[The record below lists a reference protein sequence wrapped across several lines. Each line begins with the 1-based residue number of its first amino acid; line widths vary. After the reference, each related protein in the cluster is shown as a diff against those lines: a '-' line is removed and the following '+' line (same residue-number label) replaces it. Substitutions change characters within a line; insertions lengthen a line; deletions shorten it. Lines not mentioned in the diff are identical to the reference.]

1 MKQAVIFGAGNIG
14 RGFIGALLGQAG
26 YRVTFIDVAAGLIEN
41 LNRSGSYPVRI
52 VSSEGHEDQIV
63 RHVSA
68 IDAHD
73 AEAVAEAV
81 AGADLAATAVGANNL
96 VRIAPALAAGLARRL
111 KKTDAPLNILICENL
126 MHADQV
132 LDRHIKASLD
142 PADHPAFELRIG
154 LVETSIGRMVPIQT
168 PDMQDGD
175 PLRVCVERYG
185 FLPVDKAA
193 FKGEIPDIPRLVPFE
208 PFAYYI
214 KRKLYL
220 HNMAHAI
227 CAYLGTYA
235 AQTLISEAI
244 DQAEIRLMVQRAMLS
259 GARALARVY
268 QMPLEPLLEHSDDLL
283 RRFGNA
289 ALKDTCDRV
298 GADPK
303 RKLMPED
310 RLVGAAL
317 FCQQAGVSPAWI
329 AVGIAG
335 ALYRLLGEQ
344 SQMQSADRARQA
356 LEEIA
361 QRPSGDPLSEMA
373 IRLYEQLAGGRPLAD
388 LRRLAA
394 KLEADGAPEIV

>member
-1 MKQAVIFGAGNIG
+1 
-14 RGFIGALLGQAG
+14 
-26 YRVTFIDVAAGLIEN
+26 
-41 LNRSGSYPVRI
+41 
-52 VSSEGHEDQIV
+52 
-63 RHVSA
+63 
-68 IDAHD
+68 
-73 AEAVAEAV
+73 
-81 AGADLAATAVGANNL
+81 
-96 VRIAPALAAGLARRL
+96 
-111 KKTDAPLNILICENL
+111 
-126 MHADQV
+126 
-132 LDRHIKASLD
+132 
-142 PADHPAFELRIG
+142 
-154 LVETSIGRMVPIQT
+154 
-168 PDMQDGD
+168 MQDVD

>member
-52 VSSEGHEDQIV
+52 VSSEGHEDQVV

-96 VRIAPALAAGLARRL
+96 VRIAPGLAAGLARRL
-111 KKTDAPLNILICENL
+111 ARTDAPLNILICENL

-132 LDRHIKASLD
+132 LARHLKEALD
-142 PADHPAFELRIG
+142 PADHPAFERRVG

-227 CAYLGTYA
+227 CAYLGAYA
-235 AQTLISEAI
+235 AQSLISEAI
-244 DQAEIRLMVQRAMLS
+244 DQAEIRLIVQRAMLS

-317 FCQQAGVSPAWI
+317 FCQQAGVF
-329 AVGIAG
+329 AG
-335 ALYRLLGEQ
+335 LDRRRDRRRALPLLGEQ
-344 SQMQSADRARQA
+344 NQMQSADRARQA
-356 LEEIA
+356 LEDIA
-361 QRPSGDPLSEMA
+361 QRPSGDPLTEMA
-373 IRLYEQLAGGRPLAD
+373 IRLYELLAGGRPLAD